1 MKIRPGAQRVRNCL
15 GIVVTVSAAVS
26 CAPVPD
32 QANTVTYYRAHA
44 TERGAQLKKCV
55 DEPGSIGRTPDC
67 VNAREAARLEA
78 NRVISSRA
86 HAKGRGAQQ
95 KRGGEE
101 PGSIGRTPDCV
112 NAREA
117 ARLEGIGSKRTLPPL
132 NLPSEAKPSTGS

>member
-44 TERGAQLKKCV
+44 TERDAQLKKCV
-55 DEPGSIGRTPDC
+55 DD
-67 VNAREAARLEA
+67 
-78 NRVISSRA
+78 
-86 HAKGRGAQQ
+86 
-95 KRGGEE
+95 

-117 ARLEGIGSKRTLPPL
+117 ARLEGIGSQRNLPPL
-132 NLPSEAKPSTGS
+132 NLPSEARPSTGS